1 MFLNLNMCLHNN
13 VCVCVFVCVF
23 VCVGVCLYVC
33 LFVCVCCVFVCVCA
47 CACLC
52 AIQPLLLP
60 LTSSTVYIQDQ
71 LVHVGCAQY
80 GPEVLVVALPA
91 EQVSY
96 QEVQQVLEETEQLL
110 NFMYGSVHR

>member
-1 MFLNLNMCLHNN
+1 MC
-13 VCVCVFVCVF
+13 VCVYVFVCVF

-33 LFVCVCCVFVCVCA
+33 LFFCVSCVFVCVYACT

-60 LTSSTVYIQDQ
+60 LTSSTLYIQDQ